1 MTHPFVL
8 FKWLVEQVLH
18 LKDSLYE
25 LLGTGSLADFTVDHV
40 TNTWLVMLILVVVA
54 FLASRAIKIVPG
66 GVQNLMESIV
76 AGIENLTEETMGP
89 KGKTYF
95 PLLATFALF
104 ILVSNLIALVPGF
117 YPPTANLNTNA
128 ALALTVFVM
137 THAIGFKEH
146 GVSYLKHFMGPV
158 LVLAPL
164 IFVIELIGHIARP
177 LSLTL
182 RLFGNMYG
190 HEIVLMIFLM
200 LVPFLLPVPMML
212 MGVLVAFIQT
222 FVFTLL
228 AMIYIAGALE
238 EAH

>member
-1 MTHPFVL
+1 MTHPF
-8 FKWLVEQVLH
+8 
-18 LKDSLYE
+18 
-25 LLGTGSLADFTVDHV
+25 
-40 TNTWLVMLILVVVA
+40 LILQWLEQQLHIHIGEHVMYAWFVMIVLIAVA
-54 FLASRAIKIVPG
+54 FLASRSISLIPSGMQNFMETIVT
-66 GVQNLMESIV
+66 GVEGLID
-76 AGIENLTEETMGP
+76 ETMGEE
-89 KGKTYF
+89 GKAFF
-95 PLLATFALF
+95 PLIATFALF

-128 ALALTVFVM
+128 ALALIVFAM
-137 THAIGFKEH
+137 THIIGFKKH
-146 GVSYLKHFMGPV
+146 GVAYLKHFMGPIIW
-158 LVLAPL
+158 LAPL
-164 IFVIELIGHIARP
+164 MFIIEIIGHLARP

-190 HEIVLMIFLM
+190 HEIVLMIFFA
-200 LVPFLLPVPMML
+200 LVPLFLPIPMML

>member
-1 MTHPFVL
+1 MTHPFLV
-8 FKWLVEQVLH
+8 FEWLANKLH
-18 LKDSLYE
+18 LDALIHDPNSLRAVVY
-25 LLGTGSLADFTVDHV
+25 
-40 TNTWLVMLILVVVA
+40 TWLVMAILIALAFVA
-54 FLASRAIKIVPG
+54 GRGVKRVPAG
-66 GVQNLMESIV
+66 WQNLMEAMIT
-76 AGIENLTEETMGP
+76 GIENLIVETMGP
-89 KGKTYF
+89 KGRAYF
-95 PLLATFALF
+95 PLLASFALF
-104 ILVSNLIALVPGF
+104 ILCANLIGLVPGL

-128 ALALTVFVM
+128 ALALTVFAM
-137 THAIGFKEH
+137 THIIGLKEH
-146 GVSYLKHFMGPV
+146 GISYLKHFMGPI

-164 IFVIELIGHIARP
+164 IFVIEIIGHLARP
-177 LSLTL
+177 LSLSL

-190 HEIVLMIFLM
+190 HEIVLMIFLA

>member
-1 MTHPFVL
+1 MTHPFL
-8 FKWLVEQVLH
+8 FLQWIEQQLH
-18 LKDSLYE
+18 LHIGE
-25 LLGTGSLADFTVDHV
+25 HV
-40 TNTWLVMLILVVVA
+40 TYTWLVMGILLVVA
-54 FLASRAIKIVPG
+54 FLATRAVSIVPTG
-66 GVQNLMESIV
+66 LQNLMEV
-76 AGIENLTEETMGP
+76 VVTGIEGLLEETMGEE
-89 KGKTYF
+89 GKAYF
-95 PLLATFALF
+95 PLIATFALF
-104 ILVSNLIALVPGF
+104 ILVSNLIALIPGF

-137 THAIGFKEH
+137 THVVGFKKH
-146 GVSYLKHFMGPV
+146 GGAYVKHFMGPIWW
-158 LVLAPL
+158 LAPL
-164 IFVIELIGHIARP
+164 IFIIEIIGHLARP

-182 RLFGNMYG
+182 RLFGNMWG

-200 LVPFLLPVPMML
+200 LVPLFLPIPMML

>member
-1 MTHPFVL
+1 MTHPFLVL
-8 FKWLVEQVLH
+8 EWLAHKLH
-18 LKDSLYE
+18 LDALIHNPESMKAVVY
-25 LLGTGSLADFTVDHV
+25 A
-40 TNTWLVMLILVVVA
+40 WLVMAILIVLALVA
-54 FLASRAIKIVPG
+54 GR
-66 GVQNLMESIV
+66 GVKLIPSGWQNLMETMIS
-76 AGIENLTEETMGP
+76 GIENLIIETMGP
-89 KGKTYF
+89 KGVAYF

-104 ILVSNLIALVPGF
+104 ILCSNLIALIPGL
-117 YPPTANLNTNA
+117 YPPTANLNTNG
-128 ALALTVFVM
+128 ALALTVFAM
-137 THAIGFKEH
+137 THVIGFKEH
-146 GVSYLKHFMGPV
+146 GVGYLKHFMGPI

-164 IFVIELIGHIARP
+164 IFIIEIIGHLARP
-177 LSLTL
+177 LSLSL

-190 HEIVLMIFLM
+190 HEIVLMIFLA